1 MNRDIDVKQ
10 KLTLS
15 VPEAAAMLGIS
26 AKTAYTLAR
35 RADFPA
41 FSISP
46 NRVVVSRAGL
56 EAWVQKKLNEKEH
69 TNNE

>member
-1 MNRDIDVKQ
+1 MNKDIDVKQ

-15 VPEAAAMLGIS
+15 VPETAALLGIS
-26 AKTAYTLAR
+26 PKVAYALAR

-46 NRVVVSRAGL
+46 NWVVVSRAGL
-56 EAWVQKKLNEKEH
+56 EEWIRQQLDSKGEQ
-69 TNNE
+69 